1 MLAALGRKATRGLV
15 FFAELMR
22 LIAHAF
28 GDLAGLDSRKAR
40 PAFRVYLKQVYFTG
54 LEALA
59 IIVFLF
65 LLIGIVTIAQ
75 IIGLAGVG
83 SAALTGKVLVWI
95 VVREIGPL
103 LTAVIVIARSGTAI
117 AAELASMK
125 IGGELD
131 ILESLGI
138 PPRQYLIMPR
148 IFGVTTAFLVL
159 TLYAE
164 IVSIVGGFLTA
175 SLVWNVS
182 LEQFSQ
188 GILALLT
195 PAQIGV
201 SLLKSLCFGLFVSA
215 ACCRQGLSVGESATQ
230 IPQAATKGVMQSLFL
245 VFLLDVAI
253 MAVTIS

>member
-15 FFAELMR
+15 YFAELLR
-22 LIAHAF
+22 LVAHAF
-28 GDLAGLDSRKAR
+28 RDLLGLDARSAR
-40 PAFRVYLKQVYFTG
+40 PVFRVYLKQVYFTG
-54 LEALA
+54 LEALT

-83 SAALTGKVLVWI
+83 SAALTGRVLVCI

-117 AAELASMK
+117 AAELAAMK
-125 IGGELD
+125 IAGELD
-131 ILESLGI
+131 VLESLGV
-138 PPRQYLIMPR
+138 PAAQYLIMPR
-148 IFGVTTAFLVL
+148 VFGVTTAFLVL

-164 IVSIVGGFLTA
+164 VVSIVGGFLTA

-182 LEQFSQ
+182 FEQFSP

-195 PAQIGV
+195 PGQIGI
-201 SLLKSLCFGLFVSA
+201 SFLKSVCFGLFVSA
-215 ACCRQGLSVGESATQ
+215 ACCLQGLSVGESATQ
-230 IPQAATKGVMQSLFL
+230 IPQAATKGVMHSLFL
-245 VFLLDVAI
+245 VFLLDAAI
-253 MAVTIS
+253 MALTIA